1 MKKIGIPSNNL
12 VHANAHFGTN
22 YVDYIQKNY
31 IDGIS
36 GANALP
42 IVFPIGDIKLAKAY
56 IDSVDALLLAGG
68 QDVSPVYFGE
78 DPHINLH
85 ETDARPDAFEVA
97 LVI

>member
-12 VHANAHFGTN
+12 VH
-22 YVDYIQKNY
+22 
-31 IDGIS
+31 
-36 GANALP
+36 ANALP

-85 ETDARPDAFEVA
+85 ETD
-97 LVI
+97 